1 VQPGREEVA
10 GLENARS
17 GEHSSGMVDKFRA
30 RLLEVEITPEPPF
43 WHWRV
48 FAGNKILCSGSEDD
62 KIKASFEGNN
72 AMFEILAKGWDHNP
86 SAT

>member
-1 VQPGREEVA
+1 MA

-30 RLLEVEITPEPPF
+30 RLLKVEITPEPPF